1 MKIVGK
7 FLTVLFVAVL
17 FINCSSDDSND
28 NDDNTTTTGDVSAE
42 LIGTWI
48 MQSFEY
54 QGETSTDI
62 QGIPLEV
69 DFDGEAFNIDASLV
83 FTDSPN
89 EFTSSGSYD
98 IELSSTIAGETQT
111 QTESIEDFES
121 QGTWSRDDNTL
132 TFDGSLIDA
141 GTGAVVVG
149 GMDFDMSEATILELT
164 DTTLRLGQDMSEEFT
179 QDGQTVS
186 FSFTS
191 EIVLTR
197 Q

>member
-17 FINCSSDDSND
+17 LGSCST
-28 NDDNTTTTGDVSAE
+28 DDNGGSGETSAD

-54 QGETSTDI
+54 QGETSTDVM
-62 QGIPLEV
+62 GIPFDI

-89 EFTSSGSYD
+89 QFTSSGSYD
-98 IELSSTIAGETQT
+98 IELSSSFEGETQT

-121 QGTWSRDDNTL
+121 QGTWSRNGDTL

-164 DTTLRLGQDMSEEFT
+164 GTTLRLGQDMSEEIT

-191 EIVLTR
+191 EIVFSR